1 MDVKP
6 MKWLAIVNPVSGGSN
21 TSKQMEQILF
31 EVKGFVFEHQITE
44 YPGHA
49 EELAEASSD
58 FDGIAVVGGDGTL
71 LEVLKCMDLERQTL
85 AIIPTG
91 TGNSLARDL
100 DFSSIS
106 RSIEAIDDKNIVYID
121 LMRVTFR
128 DEGGFSSQYYSAST
142 IGIGYP
148 ANLVEVGNRFFK
160 HLGKFCYPV
169 AATVKSVFNNKF
181 EVQLGYESGNL
192 ESKSLTGLLV
202 NNTRHAGNFKTF
214 PGASIDDGQLDVME
228 LNAGFFKQNLHNIS
242 LLSKKPFYAA
252 ATLYRM
258 KSLVIKLRKPQFLM
272 IDGEIFP
279 DIMNVE
285 VEILP
290 RRLKCYKNGRTAS

>member
-6 MKWLAIVNPVSGGSN
+6 MKWLAIVNPVSGGNN

-100 DFSSIS
+100 DFSSIGH
-106 RSIEAIDDKNIVYID
+106 SIESIETKNIVYID
-121 LMRVTFR
+121 LMQVTFR
-128 DEGGFSSQYYSAST
+128 DKIGFSSQCYSAST

-160 HLGKFCYPV
+160 HLGKLCYPV
-169 AATVKSVFNNKF
+169 AATVKTVFNNNF
-181 EVQLGYESGNL
+181 EVQLGYDGGNL
-192 ESKSLTGLLV
+192 ERKSLTGLLI
-202 NNTRHAGNFKTF
+202 NNTRHAGNFMAF
-214 PGASIDDGQLDVME
+214 PDASIDDGHMDVME
-228 LNAGFFKQNLHNIS
+228 MNAGFFKQNLHNIS
-242 LLSKKPFYAA
+242 VLSKKYFYAA
-252 ATLYRM
+252 ATLNRM
-258 KSLVIKLRKPQFLM
+258 KFLVIKLKKPQHLM

-290 RRLKCYKNGRTAS
+290 RRLRCYKNGRTAS